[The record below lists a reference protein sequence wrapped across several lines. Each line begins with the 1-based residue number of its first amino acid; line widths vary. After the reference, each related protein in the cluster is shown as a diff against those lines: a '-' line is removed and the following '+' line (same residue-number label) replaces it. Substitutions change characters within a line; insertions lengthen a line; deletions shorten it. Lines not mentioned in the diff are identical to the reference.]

1 MSEAPPDPATLIQM
15 VAKGDRLAFRQLYD
29 AVSPKLFA
37 VILRMTRN
45 RPAAEEILQDVFLKI
60 WSNAAR
66 YAPEAGSAMGWL
78 SAIARNRTIDV
89 LRQKTDVTMAPN
101 EDGEDWF
108 AHIAE
113 PRNREAELMD
123 NDALRYC
130 LGQIDAEKRSCLLL
144 AYYEGCSREELG
156 ARFRQPVNT
165 IKTWLH
171 RSLAALKTCMEAQ

>member
-1 MSEAPPDPATLIQM
+1 MPEPQPDPAALIQL

-29 AVSPKLFA
+29 SASPKLFA
-37 VILRMTRN
+37 IVLRMTRS

-60 WSNAAR
+60 WRNASR
-66 YAPEAGSAMGWL
+66 YAPEAGSATGWL
-78 SAIARNRTIDV
+78 SAIARNRAIDV
-89 LRQKTDVTMAPN
+89 LRQRREVTMAPG

-113 PRNREAELMD
+113 PRTREAELMD
-123 NDALRYC
+123 NNALRHC
-130 LGQIDAEKRSCLLL
+130 LGQIDPEKRSCLLL
-144 AYYEGCSREELG
+144 AYYEGRSREELA

-171 RSLAALKTCMEAQ
+171 RGLAVLKTCMEAQ